1 MLWCNWRANRSC
13 AGALALGLVAI
24 LAAGPAK
31 ACVDKRHFTTEARYQ
46 LVCDLEKTLP
56 FEVGSSR
63 VWDDHLAFFDKSQ
76 PIRKGTRYR
85 TGLVF
90 TESGQPFKT
99 EARSR
104 KIAKKIGRLSAC
116 KLISHD
122 FQPGKPSR
130 VEYACKLAN

>member
-1 MLWCNWRANRSC
+1 MAGLWPWGSSPFWRRVQPRLVWTNATSQPKLAINWS
-13 AGALALGLVAI
+13 AI
-24 LAAGPAK
+24 LK
-31 ACVDKRHFTTEARYQ
+31 
-46 LVCDLEKTLP
+46 KTLP

-104 KIAKKIGRLSAC
+104 KIAEKISRLSAC
-116 KLISHD
+116 KLVSHS